1 MASGLPYFEIF
12 LLVALFSDM
21 LKTAF
26 EQLSS
31 NLEINIVIIPPGV
44 GASPRSIVECYNII
58 VAMIFVVYFIETC
71 ILKLE
76 IDVLTLNSC
85 YNVKE
90 S

>member
-31 NLEINIVIIPPGV
+31 NLEISIVIIPPGV
-44 GASPRSIVECYNII
+44 GASPRSIVECYNI
-58 VAMIFVVYFIETC
+58 VAMIVVVHFIETC

-85 YNVKE
+85 YNAKE